1 MPMKNFTQCIKND
14 NSNKAQGMKKTVT
27 TPRAETLEFIR
38 QFARVYQYESKLEDR
53 LCGYILN

>member
-1 MPMKNFTQCIKND
+1 MKNFTQCIKND